1 MVGAAH
7 TSAQTAKRQRLA
19 FVHSGLSIDQLT
31 EAAGPFWV
39 RRFFQTLRRLD
50 HVEGANL
57 VVERYS
63 AVGHFDRF
71 AALAAEVVGRNPD
84 VIVANGVLP
93 NVFKA
98 ATSTIPIVGVTAI
111 QNWEGLVASIAR
123 PGGNL
128 TGVSI
133 DAGMEV
139 YGKLVQILK
148 ETMPTAVKVGFV
160 SSRTLVSEKLSATLS
175 ETGQRLGIML
185 SDEYLAP
192 VNEEKLRIAFA
203 SMDSRKV
210 SAAIVSGDGSFLA
223 NRDLIVELA
232 AKYRIPTLYPY
243 RDYVEVGGLIS
254 YGSELGELA
263 QRLAFDVH
271 QIFTGTKPGDIP
283 IYQPTKFE
291 LVINLRTARTLGLV
305 LPASILTQADEVIE

>member
-1 MVGAAH
+1 MVGAARA
-7 TSAQTAKRQRLA
+7 SAQTAKPQRLA
-19 FVHSGLSIDQLT
+19 FVHSGFSTNQLT

-50 HVEGANL
+50 HVEGTNL

-71 AALAAEVVGRNPD
+71 AALAAEVVSRKPD
-84 VIVANGVLP
+84 VIVANSVLP

-98 ATSTIPIVGVTAI
+98 ATSTIPIVGITAI

-148 ETMPTAVKVGFV
+148 ETMPTAATLGFV
-160 SSRTLVSEKLSATLS
+160 TSRTSGSEALSATLS
-175 ETGQRLGIML
+175 AAGQRLGIML

-192 VNEEKLRIAFA
+192 VDEEKLRAAFA
-203 SMDSRKV
+203 NMDGRKL
-210 SAAIVSGDGSFLA
+210 SAAIVSPEGSFLA
-223 NRDLIVELA
+223 NRSLIVELA
-232 AKYRIPTLYPY
+232 AKYRLPTLYPY
-243 RDYVEVGGLIS
+243 RDYVEDGGLIS
-254 YGSELGELA
+254 YGPDTGELA
-263 QRLAFDVH
+263 QRLAYDVH
-271 QIFTGTKPGDIP
+271 QILTGTKPGDIP

-291 LVINLRTARTLGLV
+291 LVINLRTAKTLRRT
-305 LPASILTQADEVIE
+305 LPASILSQADEVIE